1 MGCKCEP
8 SSNILSETEVQF
20 GDNNIL
26 NNEKNDK
33 EIILKRNLTQSD
45 FEEKNKFL
53 DELKDNK
60 SYNILDSIKLKEH
73 LTYECINAY
82 EIFME
87 NKKKFDDI
95 YDKEFQNNEI
105 KELNN
110 TIYEGEFFFDK
121 EKNEWAKGG
130 KGTLITSNNELIII
144 NNYNKENNYIE
155 KGTIFYPNG
164 DIYLGEINKDEP
176 YNRIKGIYFE
186 NDFDNKYNDYLIS
199 NNFNQEKPNIIKYFC
214 NGNLYEGNAEFIK
227 DRYYFS
233 GKGKLTDYK

>member
-110 TIYEGEFFFDK
+110 TENIIDLNNSNEKLFKMPPIQHLDNTIYEGEFFFDK

-144 NNYNKENNYIE
+144 I
-155 KGTIFYPNG
+155 I
-164 DIYLGEINKDEP
+164 
-176 YNRIKGIYFE
+176 
-186 NDFDNKYNDYLIS
+186 
-199 NNFNQEKPNIIKYFC
+199 IIKK
-214 NGNLYEGNAEFIK
+214 III
-227 DRYYFS
+227 
-233 GKGKLTDYK
+233 